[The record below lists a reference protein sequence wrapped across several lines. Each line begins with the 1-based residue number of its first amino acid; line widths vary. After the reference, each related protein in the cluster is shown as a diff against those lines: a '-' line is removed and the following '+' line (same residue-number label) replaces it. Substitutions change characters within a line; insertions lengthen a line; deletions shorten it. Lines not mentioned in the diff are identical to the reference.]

1 MHTLKTLAF
10 AFATAVSFMVPCA
23 MPAHSQD
30 LPPAAPKPKSQKEVE
45 AIRAVQAATD
55 PDAKLA
61 AIDNVLT
68 SFTDT
73 EYKPLLLDMAVEAAE
88 QKGDLALVQVWAER
102 DLQSNPHSYVAML
115 AEANSVAASTKE
127 FDLDKDQKLATAEKN
142 AKGAIEELKTA
153 QKPMPG
159 IPDAQWE
166 ASKKQSQAQAY
177 QILGIIETKRKNW
190 DAAVADYKK
199 AMEVAPNPNIEV
211 RMGDA
216 YEKEGK
222 YDEAIAELDK
232 ALAEPNL
239 DARTKNIATSLK
251 NVAVKMKAAGIKP
264 AAPASD
270 SATTPQPAEVKK

>member
-177 QILGIIETKRKNW
+177 QILGLSRPSARTGMPLSPITRRQWKWRPTPISKCAWETPTKRKASTTRPLPSW
-190 DAAVADYKK
+190 TR
-199 AMEVAPNPNIEV
+199 PW
-211 RMGDA
+211 RS
-216 YEKEGK
+216 
-222 YDEAIAELDK
+222 
-232 ALAEPNL
+232 
-239 DARTKNIATSLK
+239 RTWMRERKTSR
-251 NVAVKMKAAGIKP
+251 P
-264 AAPASD
+264 A
-270 SATTPQPAEVKK
+270 

>member
-1 MHTLKTLAF
+1 M
-10 AFATAVSFMVPCA
+10 
-23 MPAHSQD
+23 
-30 LPPAAPKPKSQKEVE
+30 E